1 LFDTG
6 TGQRRREWQILYN
19 ALANN
24 FLYAFRNPGT
34 TSGTD
39 AKSTEISMNPLI
51 SKMQKVNEI

>member
-24 FLYAFRNPGT
+24 FLYALRNRGT

-39 AKSTEISMNPLI
+39 AKSTEIFDESFDVKNAK
-51 SKMQKVNEI
+51 SE